1 MELAEPQQAEQGTVS
16 AKVRRGTFDH
26 ELATKRVDL
35 EFFAF
40 GHALIDSCAREL
52 IAESEK
58 IPVVQTEAHV
68 DGMLFFLSLTLEL
81 DKKYRRMYRVFV
93 PRYASGDFAAQP
105 DVESLTQLIAAKATR
120 AAQIDDN
127 YLRAV
132 AVRAVDK
139 ASPEIMKDVRA
150 IIAKVRPYESY
161 WHNRIVDS
169 AAARKNQ
176 IEERLEIQRGKLK
189 WYGDKFAGSVT
200 KIAGEKRKSEQKA
213 YERLQQS
220 DSRLQ
225 PKIEIHVKKVCI
237 LSAAH

>member
-1 MELAEPQQAEQGTVS
+1 MIGTKMPR
-16 AKVRRGTFDH
+16 A
-26 ELATKRVDL
+26 ARVDQAYL
-35 EFFAF
+35 
-40 GHALIDSCAREL
+40 G
-52 IAESEK
+52 AEC
-58 IPVVQTEAHV
+58 
-68 DGMLFFLSLTLEL
+68 
-81 DKKYRRMYRVFV
+81 
-93 PRYASGDFAAQP
+93 
-105 DVESLTQLIAAKATR
+105 
-120 AAQIDDN
+120 
-127 YLRAV
+127 
-132 AVRAVDK
+132 VRAVDR
-139 ASPEIMKDVRA
+139 ASAEILTDVRA

-200 KIAGEKRKSEQKA
+200 KIAGEKRRSEQKA